1 MSASVTLY
9 SSAAVAVAVGLSC
22 RESCL
27 KSITSARQSIV
38 VVVCRT
44 VGPVIDD
51 QWMDGWDRRSFFFV
65 IAASLDGSHLIENDQ
80 KAKLL
85 NEGGAS

>member
-1 MSASVTLY
+1 MVMVSRARERERESVSASVTLY
-9 SSAAVAVAVGLSC
+9 SSAAVAVGLSC

-38 VVVCRT
+38 VVCRT

-51 QWMDGWDRRSFFFV
+51 QWMDGWEV
-65 IAASLDGSHLIENDQ
+65 I
-80 KAKLL
+80 LL
-85 NEGGAS
+85 RDCRIS